1 MAASEVRPSETR
13 EEQTAEQRGRQE
25 IQGQAKDEKTDDDEA
40 TTADGQ
46 VSTPV
51 GWQRNRRDTLSQ
63 ESGEAIYKAWQ
74 LTELKN
80 RGKEKIANGR
90 ISTSTRKTDGGSAE
104 TPRQQQPEQDTRDC
118 NDVPAVSDGTQDYH
132 GEGR

>member
-13 EEQTAEQRGRQE
+13 EEQAAEQRGRQE

-90 ISTSTRKTDGGSAE
+90 ISTSEGQEKQTAVQRSTTTHGLLWWECLVARE
-104 TPRQQQPEQDTRDC
+104 EQHL
-118 NDVPAVSDGTQDYH
+118 SF
-132 GEGR
+132 